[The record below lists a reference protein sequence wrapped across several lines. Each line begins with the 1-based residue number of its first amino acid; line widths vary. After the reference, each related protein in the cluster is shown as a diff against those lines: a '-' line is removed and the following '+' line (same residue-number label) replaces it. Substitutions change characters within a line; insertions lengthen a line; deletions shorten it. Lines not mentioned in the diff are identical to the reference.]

1 MQINKRKALKFS
13 KVMLVEIK
21 KMPNPVPSQMAYFF
35 RPKSFMA
42 LCELCTRLKNMID

>member
-21 KMPNPVPSQMAYFF
+21 KMPNPVPSQMA
-35 RPKSFMA
+35 
-42 LCELCTRLKNMID
+42 